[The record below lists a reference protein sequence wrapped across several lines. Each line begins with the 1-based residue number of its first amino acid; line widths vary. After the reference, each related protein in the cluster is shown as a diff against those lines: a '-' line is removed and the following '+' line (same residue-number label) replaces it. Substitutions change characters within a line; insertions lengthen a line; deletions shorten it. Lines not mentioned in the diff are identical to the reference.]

1 MTDRQII
8 DKLKNIYVSQSHI
21 IDDNEEHKLEIDNR
35 KKRWITYFRNNI
47 EIYIEKRMNF
57 HSFGY
62 QNFSYHLMNEAS
74 NCIKVS

>member
-35 KKRWITYFRNNI
+35 KTI
-47 EIYIEKRMNF
+47 
-57 HSFGY
+57 
-62 QNFSYHLMNEAS
+62 
-74 NCIKVS
+74 